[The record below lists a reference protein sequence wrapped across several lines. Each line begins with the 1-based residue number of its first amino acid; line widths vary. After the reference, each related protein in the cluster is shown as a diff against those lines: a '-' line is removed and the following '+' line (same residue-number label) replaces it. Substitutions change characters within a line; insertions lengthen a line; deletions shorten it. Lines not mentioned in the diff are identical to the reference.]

1 MKWGNHSEKA
11 VERVEQFAARLFSA
25 KGLYLLL
32 VLATFLLLSSAGDK
46 WGQ

>member
-11 VERVEQFAARLFSA
+11 VERVERVVANLFST

-32 VLATFLLLSSAGDK
+32 ALATFLLLSGASEK